1 MWAPVVLLMACLGV
15 SVSRVLSGVVLG
27 VQKTIPF
34 GEGKV
39 THEPVLGRV
48 RQTITSTRGEDM
60 CAVKYATAAA
70 AVKPLP
76 ATAPGGAG
84 RRRGVDPTPRRAPTR
99 PRGWRPRWRTPGR
112 SRPSR

>member
-27 VQKTIPF
+27 IQKSLQCA
-34 GEGKV
+34 EGKV
-39 THEPVLGRV
+39 PQTPVLERGG
-48 RQTITSTRGEDM
+48 QPIGSTRVEDM

-70 AVKPLP
+70 AVNPLP

-99 PRGWRPRWRTPGR
+99 PRGW
-112 SRPSR
+112 